1 MTLRRGMDGN
11 GRKNAWKAQ
20 KETGSDAG
28 RAPKWGVDYLSLIDR
43 SKLHYKLSDVT
54 PIFAEPAAFRALV
67 EDLVAPWLNA
77 AAGERVERVVGTDA
91 LGFVVGTALAL
102 RLDVG
107 FVPVR
112 KGGKL
117 PVRNERVTFTD
128 YSGAEKAFELRANPW
143 PAGTRVLLVDEW
155 IETGATAKA
164 AVELIERA
172 GGVVV
177 GIAAIAFRKNERT
190 APLWAKYRCHGVWP
204 EQP

>member
-1 MTLRRGMDGN
+1 MAAKSGGRRKKKLA
-11 GRKNAWKAQ
+11 RSAA
-20 KETGSDAG
+20 AA
-28 RAPKWGVDYLSLIDR
+28 RAWGVDYLALIDR
-43 SKLHYKLSDVT
+43 SKLHYKRSDVT

-67 EDLVAPWLNA
+67 EDLVAPWA
-77 AAGERVERVVGTDA
+77 GAPEGERVERVVGTDA

-102 RLDVG
+102 RLGVG

-117 PVRNERVTFTD
+117 PVRHERVAFRD
-128 YSGAEKAFELRANPW
+128 YSGQEKAFELRAEPW
-143 PAGTRVLLVDEW
+143 PRGTRVLLTDEW
-155 IETGATAKA
+155 IETGATAAA
-164 AVELIERA
+164 AVELIERT

-204 EQP
+204 ERP

>member
-1 MTLRRGMDGN
+1 MAAKSGGRRKKKLA
-11 GRKNAWKAQ
+11 RSAA
-20 KETGSDAG
+20 AA
-28 RAPKWGVDYLSLIDR
+28 RAWGVDYLALIDR
-43 SKLHYKLSDVT
+43 SKLHYKRSDVT

-67 EDLVAPWLNA
+67 EDLVAPWA
-77 AAGERVERVVGTDA
+77 DAPESERVERVVGTDA

-102 RLDVG
+102 RLGVG

-117 PVRNERVTFTD
+117 PVRHERVAFRD
-128 YSGAEKAFELRANPW
+128 YSGQEKAFELRAEPW
-143 PAGTRVLLVDEW
+143 PRGTRVLLTDEW
-155 IETGATAKA
+155 IETGATAAA
-164 AVELIERA
+164 AVELIERT

-204 EQP
+204 ERP